1 MQAFSISAAGMSAA
15 TSRLA
20 ASAQRGAADPG
31 AGGRTYLATERVAQ
45 ISAKT
50 DFSANAAVLRT
61 ADEMTGALLD
71 LLA

>member
-1 MQAFSISAAGMSAA
+1 MQAFSISAAGMGAA
-15 TSRLA
+15 AGRLA
-20 ASAQRGAADPG
+20 ASAQRVGSDAGLTAKTDLAA
-31 AGGRTYLATERVAQ
+31 ERVEQ

-61 ADEMTGALLD
+61 ADAMTGVLLD

>member
-1 MQAFSISAAGMSAA
+1 MQAFSISAAGMGAA
-15 TSRLA
+15 AGRLA
-20 ASAQRGAADPG
+20 ASALRVGSDAGLKAKTDLAA
-31 AGGRTYLATERVAQ
+31 ERVEQ

-61 ADEMTGALLD
+61 ADAMTGVLLD

>member
-1 MQAFSISAAGMSAA
+1 MQSFSISAAGMGAA
-15 TSRLA
+15 AGRLA
-20 ASAQRGAADPG
+20 ASAQRVGAD
-31 AGGRTYLATERVAQ
+31 GGQTAKTDLAAERVEQ

-61 ADEMTGALLD
+61 ADAMTGVLLD

>member
-1 MQAFSISAAGMSAA
+1 MQAISIAAAGMSAA
-15 TSRLA
+15 TGRLA
-20 ASAQRGAADPG
+20 ASAQRVGADAG
-31 AGGRTYLATERVAQ
+31 ASAKTDLATERVEQ